1 MCVWP
6 GGNWPGASSYLHCQ
20 KKYLKLR
27 HPDHKVLPHATLLKL
42 KSDKFWKVVL
52 KFEVS
57 GSGGYWSLKCTRHLN
72 NKISISGK
80 QEANSGRYI
89 PRPSIFNQA
98 YV

>member
-1 MCVWP
+1 MCGLVAT
-6 GGNWPGASSYLHCQ
+6 GRVRVVICIAK

-80 QEANSGRYI
+80 QVG
-89 PRPSIFNQA
+89 
-98 YV
+98 